1 MDRLELSF
9 KLPESEAAEESSWDW
24 IFYFVLLVAV
34 LGESLLLAAVALKLN
49 TLLALLA

>member
-9 KLPESEAAEESSWDW
+9 KLPESETEESSWDW
-24 IFYFVLLVAV
+24 VFYFVLLVAV
-34 LGESLLLAAVALKLN
+34 LGESLLLAAVVLKLN